1 MDEENN
7 NQEQITEEK
16 SQQTAQE
23 TNQGAKDGANLAK
36 NVASGNYLGAAKN
49 AVNLAKNKTARR
61 AMIMH
66 TALSILAPILLV
78 FIVAC
83 IVLGVFNAVGD
94 GIQSVIES
102 IGEFFEVDLE
112 NDLVIKITDEAIDKM
127 IESIESQGISLDDLH
142 LMGDAADYND
152 PEVEEKN
159 KEALRKYIREFYEAQ
174 AVTQTLY
181 PSPSWYQKF
190 GDKTYGT
197 VYVQRVKPDD
207 TDLSK
212 VTKLKYIKYSDMEKK
227 VTNGAGEIKEYF
239 SINPTTKKLVVPNTT
254 QTIIKVN
261 GNQTKNET
269 IIGLTEID
277 YKSVISQYTTSM
289 NFLVYLTMITQNP
302 EFAEAVAD
310 LIKDSDIRITIM
322 DKVTTS
328 VTNEER
334 NYIVNTKAI
343 EPKAS
348 SYLEGEVTYEEKKGK
363 PVEKTD
369 ITNTTVISTTPVPAV
384 NYAKTWFSEQTIQYN
399 KKDEPMQGNSYD
411 TEPYTEPEP
420 SISGEGSSATWI
432 TEDVTTVTTSGN
444 IKKYEETSRGDV
456 IDKLGEKGDGKKSF
470 VGLLDVKFRIP
481 NQTRGDKAKESAG
494 GNLVS
499 GAEMFFH
506 LLQKDSNSQNLENIM
521 RYALYKYT
529 GNSYGVTKLDLS
541 IFDIKDFVSVGGNLS
556 AFGTNLTRE
565 KFIAAVQA
573 YSEGGSSYDSK
584 MVPYA
589 GDFYDICVQYNVNPA
604 LAFAHSCLETG
615 YGEGT
620 PGNNYFGMA
629 IYNGASSGATYA
641 SVADSIEAYCKW
653 IVNNAT
659 PGTGAYNA
667 NTAQAQEYAIGNS
680 KLNGTPDTNI
690 YALYCRYAYLG
701 DTHICDEPSFANP
714 AGTSYYQS
722 HGSTWGAGGRIY
734 IYEMYQNGGLYTGEY
749 ASRCGHSKGSDPTT
763 ITERAD
769 YSVYTTDK
777 RIKIAQKIFGDNI
790 FMGNF
795 DVDTVTAAGYTF
807 PHYLQGDY
815 PGAYGTSTIPRSGC
829 GPTSLAM
836 ILAGLKGDAS
846 INPQTVVAN
855 IAEYW
860 PSGSYY
866 VPGVGSSHC
875 IFESSFLQKYYG
887 VTSRSVDSD
896 SDALQ
901 ALENGYPVIG
911 GEDGHI
917 LAIIP
922 APDSYKSQG
931 YKFYILDSA
940 RGHSGPYKS
949 MADANEIVRGS
960 LGFIYIIMP

>member
-23 TNQGAKDGANLAK
+23 TSQGVKDGANLAK

-66 TALSILAPILLV
+66 AVLSILTPILFV
-78 FIVAC
+78 FIAAC
-83 IVLGVFNAVGD
+83 IVLGVFNAIGD

-227 VTNGAGEIKEYF
+227 VTNGAGDIKEYF

-254 QTIIKVN
+254 QTIIEVN
-261 GNQTKNET
+261 KKETKNET

-302 EFAEAVAD
+302 EFASAVAD

-322 DKVTTS
+322 DKVTTR

-541 IFDIKDFVSVGGNLS
+541 IFDIKDFVSIGIKGSTISNYIKSWEDGDLWNYEIGKATTAKNIVTQNGEDYCVVYEDGSNGHNNFAYGIATYISDNNGSENHKVYGKGYYNWSNECNQYGVDVTNLKTGDLIKKDDAFAIFALILQTFEDSVDDYLQRHGISLENHQRDALVAVKYQYGNLGNFAEVYNKYGNTEALRDEFITVQGIKPFTEADS
-556 AFGTNLTRE
+556 RRSTNWKLFSTGKYIARDGTEIKPSILTIADNIHKYMEQNNYLYCVYFCNNLEEHTNSGECGLNVTFEESMTGHNSSCCATYVSWVLQEAGYLERSEHTDCADDLAEYLYNE
-565 KFIAAVQA
+565 KKWEKIYGVDELEPGDVI
-573 YSEGGSSYDSK
+573 YYDGHIEI
-584 MVPYA
+584 YA
-589 GDFYDICVQYNVNPA
+589 GDGKV
-604 LAFAHSCLETG
+604 
-615 YGEGT
+615 
-620 PGNNYFGMA
+620 
-629 IYNGASSGATYA
+629 
-641 SVADSIEAYCKW
+641 
-653 IVNNAT
+653 
-659 PGTGAYNA
+659 YNA
-667 NTAQAQEYAIGNS
+667 GSGSAIRGS
-680 KLNGTPDTNI
+680 
-690 YALYCRYAYLG
+690 
-701 DTHICDEPSFANP
+701 SP
-714 AGTSYYQS
+714 A
-722 HGSTWGAGGRIY
+722 
-734 IYEMYQNGGLYTGEY
+734 
-749 ASRCGHSKGSDPTT
+749 P
-763 ITERAD
+763 
-769 YSVYTTDK
+769 
-777 RIKIAQKIFGDNI
+777 
-790 FMGNF
+790 
-795 DVDTVTAAGYTF
+795 
-807 PHYLQGDY
+807 
-815 PGAYGTSTIPRSGC
+815 
-829 GPTSLAM
+829 
-836 ILAGLKGDAS
+836 KGDG
-846 INPQTVVAN
+846 I
-855 IAEYW
+855 
-860 PSGSYY
+860 
-866 VPGVGSSHC
+866 
-875 IFESSFLQKYYG
+875 YG
-887 VTSRSVDSD
+887 MNYGLR
-896 SDALQ
+896 
-901 ALENGYPVIG
+901 
-911 GEDGHI
+911 
-917 LAIIP
+917 
-922 APDSYKSQG
+922 AP
-931 YKFYILDSA
+931 
-940 RGHSGPYKS
+940 
-949 MADANEIVRGS
+949 N
-960 LGFIYIIMP
+960 